1 MNANQPACN
10 LLVIRSPDIDRAVR
24 FYEALGLSFTKHSH
38 GNGPEH
44 YASETAGFVFEIY
57 PARNAATTT
66 DTRIGFRVADVDL
79 VIASLSEI
87 DAKIRTQPSD
97 SEWGR
102 RAVVSDFDGHV
113 VELVS

>member
-1 MNANQPACN
+1 MKTGQPACN
-10 LLVIRSPDIDRAVR
+10 LLVIRSPDINRAVR
-24 FYEALGLSFTKHSH
+24 FYETLGLSFTKHSH

-57 PARNAATTT
+57 PARSKATTT
-66 DTRIGFRVADVDL
+66 ETRIGFRVADVDN
-79 VIASLSEI
+79 VIAALSEI
-87 DAKIRTQPSD
+87 DAKIRSEPTD

-102 RAVVSDFDGHV
+102 RAVVCDFDGHT